1 MGTPRLAA
9 VLYSV
14 AALIGCMPSS
24 ATSFDGASI
33 TLRGAGS
40 DAGRFVGADGVAIS
54 PVAAV
59 LDHVTGRRPIVH
71 SQPRVVDADADDSL
85 SRRLQNA
92 GQAEQVPAS
101 FTNIAYMLGL
111 LPSGTQPTSGTV
123 VAPTF
128 DPRTSEACYAARSLN
143 QGLCGSDFAHS
154 AATVMGINLCRA
166 AYTYNSVVAPTRI
179 SPQYLL
185 SLFRTATANGT
196 ICGGGRVGDQ
206 VLQPFVSLKAAMAS
220 RVHRAMPILSCN
232 ATADAIELCSGGCSP
247 YVEGACTLDDPDMA
261 SERAAIPD
269 VAVTQC
275 PLAFSVSQCGN
286 NAQGWLDPDSF
297 ALTSAAST
305 LGATYV
311 SVGLAAGMD
320 VGTTSTDYVQW
331 GPTDVTL
338 LKAFLVNYGA
348 VTVAMSACLNWQ
360 SWMAGCTY
368 PPYAVDRR
376 AGICLYR
383 EAYPG
388 SVFNS
393 TYGTYTIPVNDTLP
407 RLPYAGRSCPIDS
420 SLVTVTLVGYTVIDG
435 EEVWIARGN
444 WGTGFG
450 DGGDFYLSTRRAG
463 NGAGLS
469 GSVGLR
475 YPESIVFYSDA
486 KLPSAVAQGS
496 YPATLPVAYDA
507 SAAAGVQGVGYQPS
521 RDAPLSG
528 GYFDAQTTEPD
539 LTGMLVRAG
548 FNAVSE
554 TQGGAALVLART
566 TGAVCRVIAGGYYCG
581 MALDVLDLSSQR
593 ITRWGVGV
601 VKKVTISDAL
611 VAVTGLGSTAGVT
624 VVSVLPVGP
633 VTDLSAAAI
642 LGQMAVD
649 PDAAGHSLYTN
660 AEKSGL
666 VAGVAIVGVLLVLL
680 LLVAGVYGWHR
691 WREISQERKMA
702 AQRKLAMRAVQG
714 GYRDHPSDE
723 DEEAAAAAAA
733 AEAGGGKAGS
743 PKKKGRAKNLHANV
757 AAVASETDAAT
768 LLRVEQEL
776 LNGGGGVGCLPF
788 AAGSKGKAGR
798 KGGKAA
804 AGAAAAAVA
813 ETELTPTS
821 APASSEAPAN
831 SDLLGLG
838 GAAAAAAVDGAAS
851 SGATDGEIGAA
862 TDLDA
867 GRKAAAAAAAAAGS
881 AAAAAGAPAAGAAA
895 LPGSAFDDDEDD
907 GEADAGAADGA
918 DGDAEGSGGAG
929 TGGGLLLLTQPS
941 LTQMRVVGKGTVVYS
956 SKQGGGGSS
965 RRV

>member
-1 MGTPRLAA
+1 MGSPRLAA
-9 VLYSV
+9 LLCSV
-14 AALIGCMPSS
+14 AALIGCTPSS
-24 ATSFDGASI
+24 ATPFDAASI
-33 TLRGAGS
+33 SLRGAGS
-40 DAGRFVGADGVAIS
+40 EAGRFVGADGFAIS

-71 SQPRVVDADADDSL
+71 SQPRVADADVDDSL

-128 DPRTSEACYAARSLN
+128 DPRASEACYAARSLN

-166 AYTYNSVVAPTRI
+166 AYTYNSVVAPTRV

-185 SLFRTATANGT
+185 SLFRIATSNGT
-196 ICGGGRVGDQ
+196 ICGGGRVGDH

-232 ATADAIELCSGGCSP
+232 TTADAIELCSGGCAP

-320 VGTTSTDYVQW
+320 VGTTSSDYVQW

-420 SLVTVTLVGYTVIDG
+420 SLVTVTLVGYTVIRG

-475 YPESIVFYSDA
+475 YPESIVFYTDA

-496 YPATLPVAYDA
+496 YPAMLPVAYDA
-507 SAAAGVQGVGYQPS
+507 SAAAGVQGAGYQPS

-611 VAVTGLGSTAGVT
+611 AAVTGLGSTAGVT

-666 VAGVAIVGVLLVLL
+666 VAGVAIVGALLVLL
-680 LLVAGVYGWHR
+680 LLVATVYGWHR

-733 AEAGGGKAGS
+733 VDGGS

-776 LNGGGGVGCLPF
+776 LNGGVGCLPF
-788 AAGSKGKAGR
+788 PTGGKGKAGR
-798 KGGKAA
+798 KGGKGKAA
-804 AGAAAAAVA
+804 AGAEA
-813 ETELTPTS
+813 ETELTS
-821 APASSEAPAN
+821 AGALASSEAPA
-831 SDLLGLG
+831 SGDLLGLG
-838 GAAAAAAVDGAAS
+838 AGGAATAVDGAAS
-851 SGATDGEIGAA
+851 TGATDGEIGAA

-867 GRKAAAAAAAAAGS
+867 GRKAAAAAAAAGS
-881 AAAAAGAPAAGAAA
+881 AAAAGAPAAGAAA

-907 GEADAGAADGA
+907 GEADADVAGGAGE
-918 DGDAEGSGGAG
+918 DAAGSGGAG
-929 TGGGLLLLTQPS
+929 MGGGLLLLTQPS
-941 LTQMRVVGKGTVVYS
+941 LTQMRVVGKGTVVYN
-956 SKQGGGGSS
+956 SKQGGGGGGSS